1 MRAAGILA
9 RMEEGALV
17 VQDRLDRDTARALHD
32 EVIRRL
38 DGGAR
43 EVVLDLARVERADAF
58 GAAALIESHRVVSG
72 RGGRLRLE
80 NISSDL
86 RDLLA
91 FLRVDRVIDAE
102 VPVHRR
108 EPVLARIGGWGQD
121 VAYAAVRQAN
131 ICLDG
136 LFMTFIGP
144 FVKRGPRGAHVAYQL
159 DAIGAGSMGI
169 VALISGLLGLIMAL
183 QAAYQL
189 RQFGANI
196 FVANLVGVA
205 MTRELGPL
213 ITAIVLAARSGS
225 AMAAELGTMV
235 VTEEVDALKVMAID
249 PRRFLIA
256 PRFAAMVI
264 AMPLLA
270 VLADVAGIFGGL
282 AVGAVGLGISPS
294 LYLEQTVRALFMSDV
309 LTGLVKSFVFACV
322 IAVISCQQGLS
333 LRGGPEAVGRA
344 TTRAVVLSILI
355 VIIADFCFTTLFFLL
370 D

>member
-1 MRAAGILA
+1 
-9 RMEEGALV
+9 MEEGALV
-17 VQDRLDRDTARALHD
+17 VSDRLDRDTARALHD

-38 DGGAR
+38 DRGER
-43 EVVLDLARVERADAF
+43 EVVVDLGRVERTDAF
-58 GAAALIESHRVVSG
+58 GAAALIESHRVAVD
-72 RGGRLRLE
+72 RGARFRLE
-80 NISSDL
+80 NLSEDL
-86 RDLLA
+86 RELLA
-91 FLRVDRVIDAE
+91 FFRVDRVIATE
-102 VPVHRR
+102 PEHAAP
-108 EPVLARIGGWGQD
+108 EPVLARLGGWGQD
-121 VAYAAVRQAN
+121 FLASAVGQAN
-131 ICLDG
+131 LCLDG
-136 LFMTFIGP
+136 LYMTFIGP
-144 FVKRGPRGAHVAYQL
+144 FVGRGPRRAHVVYQM
-159 DAIGAGSMGI
+159 DAVGAGSMGI
-169 VALISGLLGLIMAL
+169 VGLISGLLGLIMAL

-235 VTEEVDALKVMAID
+235 VTEEVDALKVMAVD
-249 PRRFLIA
+249 PRRFLFA
-256 PRFAAMVI
+256 PRFTAMVI

-270 VLADVAGIFGGL
+270 ILADVAGIFGGL
-282 AVGAVGLGISPS
+282 AVGTVGLGISPS
-294 LYLEQTVRALFMSDV
+294 IYMEQTVRALHMSDV

-322 IAVISCQQGLS
+322 IVVISCQQGLS

-355 VIIADFCFTTLFFLL
+355 VIVADFCFTTLFFLL